1 LLRRRS
7 DRAAAEAEVRR
18 RALDAYTS
26 AMALHDE
33 AAVLPMSAEADR
45 ARMLGDLSAALDRVA
60 GQFDALATEPAM
72 GEALPDIGQVQL
84 ALSNLRGALQAQV
97 EAGGI
102 DPDLLRGRLADL
114 NTGLQ
119 RFRQRVSPTTP

>member
-1 LLRRRS
+1 
-7 DRAAAEAEVRR
+7 
-18 RALDAYTS
+18 
-26 AMALHDE
+26 
-33 AAVLPMSAEADR
+33 
-45 ARMLGDLSAALDRVA
+45 
-60 GQFDALATEPAM
+60 M

-102 DPDLLRGRLADL
+102 DPDLLRGRLSDL

>member
-1 LLRRRS
+1 
-7 DRAAAEAEVRR
+7 
-18 RALDAYTS
+18 
-26 AMALHDE
+26 
-33 AAVLPMSAEADR
+33 
-45 ARMLGDLSAALDRVA
+45 
-60 GQFDALATEPAM
+60 M
-72 GEALPDIGQVQL
+72 GETLPDIGQVQL

-119 RFRQRVSPTTP
+119 RFRERVSPTTP